1 MAIKYEKLTRPQ
13 MRRLEAGEKIEEHG
27 IVFTRLNNGDGRF
40 AINVMVDGQR
50 IHRAIGKESEG
61 VTREHVEA
69 AIAGL
74 RTKARE
80 DRLNL
85 PQGRK
90 VAMGFREA
98 SKKYIENLE
107 EEGGKDI
114 KNKKRRL
121 EQHLVPYFGNQPL
134 SKITVSDIERYK
146 EKRSKEKAVPGGEKN
161 KPLDI
166 STLKNTSN
174 GTINRELAVLSHLFN
189 KAIDWKWIPYR
200 PCKVKLLPEESNKI
214 VYLTREQISSLQQMS
229 LEDENP
235 HIHLFILIGIDT
247 GMRKSEILA
256 IRLEHIDIN
265 RKQIHVP
272 EGKAGTREQPI
283 TGRLA
288 DVLKEVI
295 ENAEEGEE
303 WLFPSAKSKTGHVTN
318 LDKAFRRV
326 VAAAGLDPSQIV
338 RHTMRHTAV
347 THLVQEGIDLP
358 TVMRI
363 SGHKTL
369 AMVLRYA
376 HQNGE
381 HIQDAMD
388 RLEQRLEGAS

>member
-1 MAIKYEKLTRPQ
+1 MAIKFKKLTRPQ
-13 MRRLEAGEKIEEHG
+13 MRRLNAGERIEEHG
-27 IVFTRLNNGDGRF
+27 IVFTRLKSGDGRF
-40 AINVMVDGQR
+40 AINVMVDGER

-61 VTREHVEA
+61 VTREQAES
-69 AIAGL
+69 AIAGM

-85 PQGRK
+85 PKGRK

-98 SKKYIENLE
+98 AKKYIEKLE

-114 KNKKRRL
+114 KAKQRRL

-134 SKITVSDIERYK
+134 TKITTSEIDRYK
-146 EKRSKEKAVPGGEKN
+146 VMRLKEKAVPGGEKN

-166 STLKNTSN
+166 SALKYTSK
-174 GTINRELAVLSHLFN
+174 GTINRELAAISHLFS
-189 KAIDWKWIPYR
+189 KAVEWQWLPYR
-200 PCKVKLLPEESNKI
+200 PAKINRFHEEMKKR
-214 VYLTREQISSLQQMS
+214 VYLTREQISKLKEESLK
-229 LEDENP
+229 DKNP
-235 HIHLFILIGIDT
+235 LVYLFIMIGIDT
-247 GMRKSEILA
+247 GMRKSEILK
-256 IRLEHIDIN
+256 IGLEHIDLD
-265 RKQIHVP
+265 RRLIHIPVA
-272 EGKAGTREQPI
+272 KAGTREQPI
-283 TGRLA
+283 TKRLA
-288 DVLKEVI
+288 IQLKEVI
-295 ENAEEGEE
+295 DTVPEEQE
-303 WLFPSAKSKTGHVTN
+303 WLFPSTKSATGHITN
-318 LDKAFRRV
+318 MDKAFRRV
-326 VAAAGLDPSQIV
+326 VTAAGLDPREIV

-388 RLEQRLEGAS
+388 RLEQRLGDVS